1 MTLRQGLPL
10 IFVCLALT
18 LTAASAY
25 AQQDQTACMSDA
37 FTVCGQFI
45 PNRERVAACL
55 ISNRNRISV
64 ACRTALTQF
73 KPAAVSQATLSS
85 NH

>member
-10 IFVCLALT
+10 ILVCLALT

-45 PNRERVAACL
+45 PNREGGRL
-55 ISNRNRISV
+55 PD
-64 ACRTALTQF
+64 LQ
-73 KPAAVSQATLSS
+73 PQQHLSLMS
-85 NH
+85 HRANAI